1 MRKYFITLLFFIL
14 SVQMHAQMRDSIV
27 QLNCVQING
36 YKPTAPDSS
45 VITQKLDTNIIA
57 KLFSSSLAEQLSRE
71 GNVFIKTNSPG
82 GVATLSIGGSNASQN
97 SLLWNGLLLNNP
109 MLGLYDYSLIPSFL
123 YSTASIQYGGNG
135 ATQGNASVG
144 GSIHVSSAP
153 TAIDGYATELVA
165 GVGSFHTQQL
175 GVASHYGTE
184 GIRIS
189 TRAYF
194 QKAKND
200 YTFQDLYDQKQTQQ
214 NAALNQQ
221 GFSQDI
227 FFGEEKNNFS
237 IHTWYL
243 KNEYQIPGS
252 MLQTTSAQNQNDEA
266 IRTALTWN
274 KKYQKTNLIWSLGYT
289 NDKIRFVDSLI
300 GLDEKSKSYS
310 VQSDLYLA
318 HRISKHWNNSYRINY
333 NYTEAFTDAYQQ
345 KQNIHTL
352 NIILKSSFETEKVYA
367 ALSNRSSL
375 YIDELNFLLPALDV
389 KVKIY
394 KNYSAIMDASRVY
407 RNPTLNDRFW
417 QPGGNLNIKTES
429 GWNNSAG
436 IELSTKKETW
446 NYKLQVVYFNTSID
460 NEILWTP
467 SEGGLYFAQNV
478 NQSKSSGV
486 RAFANLA
493 RTWKKSAINF
503 WMNASY
509 GNYLV
514 KQNAASLDYKNKIY
528 TPHEIYKWGM
538 TYNYQKVQFN
548 YYGSYAGYTFVTSD
562 NSSWTDA
569 FLLHDISL
577 SYSMEI
583 KNSMLQFYVG
593 SNNMLDANYQI
604 VKYRPMPGR
613 SYQVGIHFLMK

>member
-1 MRKYFITLLFFIL
+1 
-14 SVQMHAQMRDSIV
+14 
-27 QLNCVQING
+27 
-36 YKPTAPDSS
+36 
-45 VITQKLDTNIIA
+45 
-57 KLFSSSLAEQLSRE
+57 
-71 GNVFIKTNSPG
+71 
-82 GVATLSIGGSNASQN
+82 
-97 SLLWNGLLLNNP
+97 
-109 MLGLYDYSLIPSFL
+109 
-123 YSTASIQYGGNG
+123 
-135 ATQGNASVG
+135 
-144 GSIHVSSAP
+144 
-153 TAIDGYATELVA
+153 
-165 GVGSFHTQQL
+165 
-175 GVASHYGTE
+175 GTE
-184 GIRIS
+184 GLQIS

-194 QKAKND
+194 QQAKND
-200 YTFQDLYDQKQTQQ
+200 YPFQDLYGQKQTQQ

-227 FFGEEKNNFS
+227 SLGDEKNNLS

-252 MLQTTSAQNQNDEA
+252 ILQNASAQKQSDEA
-266 IRTALTWN
+266 TRTALTWN
-274 KKYQKTNLIWSLGYT
+274 KKYQKTNLIWNLGYT

-318 HRISKHWNNSYRINY
+318 HRISKYWNNSYRLNY
-333 NYTEAFTDAYQQ
+333 NYTEAFTDAYQE
-345 KQNIHTL
+345 KQNIQAL
-352 NIILKSSFETEKVYA
+352 NLILKSSFETEKVYA

-394 KNYSAIMDASRVY
+394 KNLSAITDASRVY

-436 IELSTKKETW
+436 LEISNKKETW
-446 NYKLQVVYFNTSID
+446 NYKLQAVYFNTSMN

-486 RAFANLA
+486 RTFANIT
-493 RTWKKSAINF
+493 RTWKKSAINL

-514 KQNAASLDYKNKIY
+514 KHTSASVEYKNKIY
-528 TPHEIYKWGM
+528 TPHEIYKWGI
-538 TYNYQKVQFN
+538 TYNYQKLQLN
-548 YYGSYAGYTFVTSD
+548 YYGSYAGYTFVTID
-562 NSSWTDA
+562 NSSWTDP

-583 KNSMLQFYVG
+583 KNSLLQFYVA
-593 SNNMLDANYQI
+593 SKNMLDANYQI

-613 SYQVGIHFLMK
+613 SYQVGVHFLMK

>member
-1 MRKYFITLLFFIL
+1 
-14 SVQMHAQMRDSIV
+14 MRDSIF
-27 QLNCVQING
+27 QLKSVEING
-36 YKPTAPDSS
+36 YKPTASEPG
-45 VITQKLDTNIIA
+45 VISQKLDTTPIT
-57 KLFSSSLAEQLSRE
+57 KLFSSSLAEQLGRE

-82 GVATLSIGGSNASQN
+82 GVATVSIGGSSASQT

-109 MLGLYDYSLIPSFL
+109 MLGLYDYSLIPTFL
-123 YSTASIQYGGNG
+123 FDQAQVQYGGNG
-135 ATQGNASVG
+135 ATQGNAAVG
-144 GSIHVSSAP
+144 GSIQLLSQPKS
-153 TAIDGYATELVA
+153 IDGYATELVA
-165 GVGSFHTQQL
+165 GVGSFHMQQI

-184 GIRIS
+184 GLQIS

-194 QKAKND
+194 QQAKND
-200 YTFQDLYDQKQTQQ
+200 YPFQDLYGQKQTQQ

-252 MLQTTSAQNQNDEA
+252 ILQNSSAQKQSDEA
-266 IRTALTWN
+266 TRTALTWN
-274 KKYQKTNLIWSLGYT
+274 KKYQKTNLIWNLGYT

-318 HRISKHWNNSYRINY
+318 HRISKHWNNSYRLNY
-333 NYTEAFTDAYQQ
+333 YYTEAYTDAYQE
-345 KQNIHTL
+345 KQNIQAL
-352 NIILKSSFETEKVYA
+352 NLILKSSFETEKVYA

-394 KNYSAIMDASRVY
+394 KNFSAIMDASRVY

-417 QPGGNLNIKTES
+417 QPGGNLNIKTER

-436 IELSTKKETW
+436 LEISNKKETW
-446 NYKLQVVYFNTSID
+446 NYKLQAVYFNTSMD

-486 RAFANLA
+486 RVFANIT

-514 KQNAASLDYKNKIY
+514 KKNAASLDYKNKIY

-538 TYNYQKVQFN
+538 TYSYQKLQLN

-583 KNSMLQFYVG
+583 KNSMLQFYVA
-593 SNNMLDANYQI
+593 SKNMLDANYQI

>member
-1 MRKYFITLLFFIL
+1 MRKQLLTLLLFIYCL
-14 SVQMHAQMRDSIV
+14 HAHAQLRDSVV
-27 QLNCVQING
+27 QLKSVEING
-36 YKPTAPDSS
+36 YKPTAADPG
-45 VITQKLDTNIIA
+45 VITQNLDTTPLTKI
-57 KLFSSSLAEQLSRE
+57 FSSSLAEQLSRE

-123 YSTASIQYGGNG
+123 YSAASIQYGGNG
-135 ATQGNASVG
+135 ATQGNAAVG
-144 GSIHVSSAP
+144 GSVHLSSAP

-165 GVGSFHTQQL
+165 GVGSFHTQQI
-175 GVASHYGTE
+175 GVASHYGSE
-184 GIRIS
+184 GIQIS

-200 YTFQDLYDQKQTQQ
+200 YTFQDLYGQKQTQQ

-227 FFGEEKNNFS
+227 LFGNEKNNFS

-252 MLQTTSAQNQNDEA
+252 MLQTASAQKQNDEA
-266 IRTALTWN
+266 TRTALTWN
-274 KKYQKTNLIWSLGYT
+274 KKYQKANLIWNLGYT

-300 GLDEKSKSYS
+300 GLDEKSKSFS
-310 VQSDLYLA
+310 IQSDIYLS
-318 HRISKHWNNSYRINY
+318 HSIRKNWNNSYRINY
-333 NYTEAFTDAYQQ
+333 NYTEAFTDAYQE
-345 KQNIHTL
+345 KQNIQAL
-352 NIILKSSFETEKVYA
+352 NIILKSSFETEKVYL

-375 YIDELNFLLPALDV
+375 YIDELNFLLPALDL
-389 KVKIY
+389 KLKLY
-394 KNYSAIMDASRVY
+394 KNLSAIMDASRVY

-436 IELSTKKETW
+436 IEMSCKKEAW
-446 NYKLQVVYFNTSID
+446 NYKLQAVYFNTSMD

-478 NQSKSSGV
+478 NQSKSKGI

-514 KQNAASLDYKNKIY
+514 KQNSASLDYKNKIY

-538 TYNYQKVQFN
+538 SYSYQKVQLN

-562 NSSWTDA
+562 NSSWTDP
-569 FLLHDISL
+569 FLLHDLSL

-583 KNSMLQFYVG
+583 KNSILQFYVA
-593 SNNMLDANYQI
+593 SKNMLDANYQI
-604 VKYRPMPGR
+604 VKYRAMPGR
-613 SYQVGIHFLMK
+613 SYQVGVHFLMK